1 MSLEEALNG
10 SLNKLFMALALILII
25 SSAGAVVGL
34 VLSSCVLFSAI
45 TVMVMTTGFVA
56 PLSSKTHTRGI

>member
-25 SSAGAVVGL
+25 SSAGAVAGGA
-34 VLSSCVLFSAI
+34 SSYSALAEDL
-45 TVMVMTTGFVA
+45 TGV
-56 PLSSKTHTRGI
+56 